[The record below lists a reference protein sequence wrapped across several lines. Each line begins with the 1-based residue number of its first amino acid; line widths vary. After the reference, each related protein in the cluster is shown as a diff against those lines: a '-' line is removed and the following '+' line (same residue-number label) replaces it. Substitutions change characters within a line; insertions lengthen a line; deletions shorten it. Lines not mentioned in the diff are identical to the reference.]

1 MGIKDIE
8 KVIITACAGLGIVP
22 LSRIYIPDDYPDGK
36 VDNERIVIHVKR
48 QQRGDIFYKG
58 FVEVNAVVPDNGE
71 RANHDRLDAIEDI
84 LVEAFKYDVCGEFDG
99 DTYRYGLYSHE
110 IFREEEAKFH
120 YVNARLTFE
129 ILNI

>member
-1 MGIKDIE
+1 MGTKDIE
-8 KVIITACAGLGIVP
+8 KVLITACSGLGIVN
-22 LSRIYIPDDYPDGK
+22 LSEIYVPDDYPEGP
-36 VDNERIVIHVKR
+36 VTSERIVIHVKR

-58 FVEVNAVVPDNGE
+58 FVEVNAVVPDVNG
-71 RANHDRLDAIEDI
+71 RADHDRLDAVEDI
-84 LVEAFKYDVCGEFDG
+84 LVAAFKYDTCGEYDG

-110 IFREEEAKFH
+110 ILREEDAKFH